1 MDPRSPCIP
10 PKTGYNTVDM
20 KIEELDYSLPPELIA
35 QYPETVRDRSR
46 LLILNRN
53 PRMMRHRLFYELPDY
68 LAAGDLLVLNDTQVF
83 PARLRGRKI
92 EGGGIVEVLLIR
104 EVSPDRWEALIKPG
118 KRVQPDIEIAFAGG
132 ELLGRVLYEDDP
144 VRRRE
149 GIRIIELSALGSV
162 REKIELHGQIP
173 LPPYIK
179 RTAAPSK
186 GPLPGNC
193 KAHPHP
199 HDSDSQLLDAERY
212 QTVYARNPGAVA
224 APTAGLHFTHE
235 LLGHIRTRGVC
246 IEILT
251 LHVGPGTFRPLR
263 GELVEHHKLEP
274 EYYHIGPGLAEAVR
288 QTKRQGNRVISVGTT
303 TTRAL
308 EAAAVGEGNIQAGPG
323 QTDLF
328 IFPGYRFRVVDALI
342 TNFHLPRSTLLA
354 LVYAFGGK
362 GPVFEAYQ
370 KAIEKKYR
378 FYSYGDAMLIV

>member
-1 MDPRSPCIP
+1 
-10 PKTGYNTVDM
+10 M
-20 KIEELDYSLPPELIA
+20 KIDELDYSLPPELIV

-53 PRMMRHRLFYELPDY
+53 PRMMRHRLFYELPNY
-68 LAAGDLLVLNDTQVF
+68 LAAGDLLVLNDTQVL

-104 EVSPDRWEALIKPG
+104 EVFPNRWEALIKPG
-118 KRVQPDIEIAFAGG
+118 KRVHPGIEITFAGG
-132 ELLGRVLYEDDP
+132 ELRGRVLPEDDP
-144 VRRRE
+144 ARRRE

-179 RTAAPSK
+179 RTSAPSN
-186 GPLPGNC
+186 GLLPGNC
-193 KAHPHP
+193 KAHPP
-199 HDSDSQLLDAERY
+199 DSNSQLLDAERY
-212 QTVYARNPGAVA
+212 QTVYARTPGAVA

-235 LLGHIRTRGVC
+235 LLEHIRTRGVC
-246 IEILT
+246 IETLT

-263 GELVEHHKLEP
+263 GELVEHHKPEP
-274 EYYHIGPGLAEAVR
+274 EYYHIGPGLTEAVR
-288 QTKRQGNRVISVGTT
+288 QTKRQGKRVISVGTT

-328 IFPGYRFRVVDALI
+328 IFPGYRFHVVDALL

-362 GPVFEAYQ
+362 EPVFEAYQ